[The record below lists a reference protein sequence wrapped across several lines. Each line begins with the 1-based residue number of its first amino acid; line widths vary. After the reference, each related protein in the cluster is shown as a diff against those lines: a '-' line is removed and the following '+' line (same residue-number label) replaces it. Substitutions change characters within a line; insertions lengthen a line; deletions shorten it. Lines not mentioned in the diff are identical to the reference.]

1 MQDVATAGTF
11 VDDLKGKKATV
22 FAQDNAFGQGN
33 LAAVKAALGA
43 KGAMADAIL
52 VPEDVTEFTPFARQL
67 IHTKPACRHHEV
79 TAAQGLEPCGP
90 EPSGRTASATLSLSR
105 APVIAAT
112 PRSAVRNDDEHTPP
126 RSACPARRRPADRW
140 ARAGLG
146 RTFQTSSLFT
156 VLSVEENVRIAANA
170 LEEVELQHKAGARAG
185 DLSHGDKRKVEI
197 ALLLATSPS
206 VILLD
211 EPMAGVG
218 SGDVPGSRAH
228 RADGRTPHG
237 SDLGAG

>member
-112 PRSAVRNDDEHTPP
+112 PDPHEGTMMSTP
-126 RSACPARRRPADRW
+126 RPAALALHDV
-140 ARAGLG
+140 GLQIG
-146 RTFQTSSLFT
+146 GP
-156 VLSVEENVRIAANA
+156 A
-170 LEEVELQHKAGARAG
+170 
-185 DLSHGDKRKVEI
+185 
-197 ALLLATSPS
+197 
-206 VILLD
+206 
-211 EPMAGVG
+211 
-218 SGDVPGSRAH
+218 PGS
-228 RADGRTPHG
+228 
-237 SDLGAG
+237 AGPFKPPAYLRS